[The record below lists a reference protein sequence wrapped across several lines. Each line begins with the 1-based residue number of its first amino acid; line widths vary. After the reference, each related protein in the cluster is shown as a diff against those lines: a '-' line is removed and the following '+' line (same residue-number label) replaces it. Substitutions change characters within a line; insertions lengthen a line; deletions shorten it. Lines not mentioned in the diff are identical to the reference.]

1 MWGCYAGLLYIHVRK
16 WKCGDTVFQNTRTEA
31 AAHRFR
37 ACRLALY
44 NTRFNKKRVKADA
57 TGGDLRFGWAKIFL
71 KMRVKVLGE
80 CVKIVLRRVKCVN
93 SALERIEILR
103 TMLCRKIAFS
113 TKIKDHSTKHCQKW
127 LQNAI
132 FYVKNE
138 PKMHMVTKKQQ
149 KLSDIP
155 KNQATMTNF

>member
-1 MWGCYAGLLYIHVRK
+1 MWGHGFSKHPHRGRSAPIQSVQTGAIQHS
-16 WKCGDTVFQNTRTEA
+16 FQQ
-31 AAHRFR
+31 
-37 ACRLALY
+37 
-44 NTRFNKKRVKADA
+44 KRVKADA

-138 PKMHMVTKKQQ
+138 PEMHMVTKK
-149 KLSDIP
+149 
-155 KNQATMTNF
+155 

>member
-1 MWGCYAGLLYIHVRK
+1 M
-16 WKCGDTVFQNTRTEA
+16 
-31 AAHRFR
+31 
-37 ACRLALY
+37 
-44 NTRFNKKRVKADA
+44 KADA

-71 KMRVKVLGE
+71 KMRVKVLDE
-80 CVKIVLRRVKCVN
+80 CVKIVLRRVKCAN

-103 TMLCRKIAFS
+103 TMLCRKIVLKNVFL
-113 TKIKDHSTKHCQKW
+113 TKIQSFSTKHCQKW

-138 PKMHMVTKKQQ
+138 PEMHMVTKKLQ